1 MNSELAQYIE
11 QLLFTH
17 DRVIIPGLGAFVAQ
31 PASSIVDH
39 AGGTVAPPNRTLS
52 FDESILLDDGVL
64 AQLVAK
70 EKAISEAEARQW
82 IERQVSVIRERLEQR
97 DIIAFANV
105 GRLYRNY
112 LQQMLFVP
120 DAYNYSR
127 ESYGLPP
134 IQFSTLPRSRQVSSE
149 TSGLSEEF
157 EQPEGLQE
165 QTEVVFVPPARNYTN
180 ILVLIAGILLIS
192 AGIYYWWSLPAA
204 PKATQE
210 QVETSDEN
218 RTSTAEESTSEEPIK
233 TATSDP
239 TNPEPAA
246 KKEPAAEK
254 KTTPSTSSTK
264 PAVKTCVLVIGV
276 FKDPVNIQK
285 LKDKVKQ
292 GGFEVYTTD
301 GKGGGTLVGATVDC
315 STTAIMENYREK
327 LRKITGV
334 KDIYLKK

>member
-11 QLLFTH
+11 QLLFTQ

-31 PASSIVDH
+31 PASSVVDH

-70 EKAISEAEARQW
+70 EKSISEAEAQQW

-149 TSGLSEEF
+149 TIGLSEEV
-157 EQPEGLQE
+157 EQPEGLQDL
-165 QTEVVFVPPARNYTN
+165 TEVVFVPPARNYTN

-210 QVETSDEN
+210 QVETSDED
-218 RTSTAEESTSEEPIK
+218 RTSKVEESTSEEPIK

-239 TNPEPAA
+239 NPETAP

-276 FKDPVNIQK
+276 FKDPANIQK

-315 STTAIMENYREK
+315 STTAILENNREK

-334 KDIYLKK
+334 KDLYVKK